1 MKWQVVGITNAD
13 YFYLKRPGYLVTCKC
28 YCFSEKRSEDF
39 TDFFFLSAI
48 SSIHYTLFRKKSPSR
63 TIRNTTISG
72 LACPLLMSHNDL

>member
-39 TDFFFLSAI
+39 TDFFFLS
-48 SSIHYTLFRKKSPSR
+48 YLFYSLYFVQKKKPFKD
-63 TIRNTTISG
+63 NKKYHNQWLG
-72 LACPLLMSHNDL
+72 LSFADVT